1 MKETKK
7 ENVVSWK
14 PDKAVRGWEGPA
26 MANAAKRLR
35 SGTRRSLLAMPFRGC
50 FSSASMETK
59 VCLRQLRERIT
70 DKKQSE

>member
-1 MKETKK
+1 
-7 ENVVSWK
+7 
-14 PDKAVRGWEGPA
+14 